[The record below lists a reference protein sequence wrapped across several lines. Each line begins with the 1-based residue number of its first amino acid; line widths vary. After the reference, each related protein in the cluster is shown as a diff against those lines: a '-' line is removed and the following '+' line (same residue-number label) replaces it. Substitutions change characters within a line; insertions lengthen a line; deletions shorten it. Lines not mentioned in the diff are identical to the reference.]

1 MASAQSALADE
12 PIRWVRVEI
21 LHLTLRFLGEAAP
34 AALDRVRQEADER
47 AMSWKTFDL
56 HVGGLGCF
64 PESQR
69 PRVIWAGAGDD
80 SGRLAAIAADLE
92 QIARQFGF
100 PAEQRPFSAHLT
112 IGRVK
117 DRLSAEGSRR
127 LTEVVLRS
135 EGESYGTVPVHAI
148 ELLKSD
154 LRPSGP
160 VYARMATLALSG

>member
-1 MASAQSALADE
+1 MASAQSILTDE

-21 LHLTLRFLGEAAP
+21 LHLTLRFLGEAAQ
-34 AALDRVRQEADER
+34 ATLDRVRQAADER
-47 AMSWKTFDL
+47 ARSWKTFDL
-56 HVGGLGCF
+56 QVGGLGCF
-64 PESQR
+64 PDSHR

-80 SGRLAAIAADLE
+80 SGTLAAIAADLE
-92 QIARQFGF
+92 EIARHFGF

-127 LTEVVLRS
+127 VAEVVLRS
-135 EGESYGTVPVHAI
+135 EGESYGTVPVRAI

-160 VYARMATLALSG
+160 VYARMAMLALSA